1 MAKKKGAP
9 PRKKVAK
16 KKAATRKKKSA
27 EKKVRKKTKRNS
39 SKKAA
44 PKRPRGRPR
53 KNEPAREK
61 LLCQGVRVDGQ
72 PCEAAATV
80 GGFCGRHKGQS
91 KKPAEWQT
99 YSVVDIE
106 RRKQWALMRKRELEV
121 AEQEGTLVDTS
132 LAATE
137 AVRLA
142 GLTQDTIASVPAR
155 RSHEIAAELG
165 VTVGVVA
172 AVLERILREELE
184 QIANSL

>member
-1 MAKKKGAP
+1 MAKKKTTS

-16 KKAATRKKKSA
+16 KKPATRKKKPA
-27 EKKVRKKTKRNS
+27 KKKARKKTQRKS
-39 SKKAA
+39 TKKAA

-53 KNEPAREK
+53 KPAQEK
-61 LLCQGVRVDGQ
+61 LICQGIRVDGQ
-72 PCEAAATV
+72 PCTAAATV
-80 GGFCGRHKGQS
+80 GDFCGRHKDQN

-99 YSVVDIE
+99 YSVIDIE

-142 GLTQDTIASVPAR
+142 GLAQDTIASVPAR

-165 VTVGVVA
+165 VTVGAVA